1 MSTEHR
7 KRRKE
12 YGWLIV
18 LLITGSVVMLRLG
31 ERGMT
36 SLEGVAVAAG
46 HDDKRE
52 DRGDRYDEY
61 AMRHPD
67 YFLPS
72 RPETMVWGGFPI
84 NYPPALTIQSGQ
96 TVRIDTIAPDG
107 STNATLDPVAF
118 FGLFGV
124 KPGEVLQDARDF
136 WATRESRIR
145 YGGHPLTG
153 PIYIDGA
160 EPGDTLEVQILDVSP
175 RVPYGINS
183 TSAFRGVLS
192 MTYPGFRPGDP
203 GLDIPAAPPDAPGGL
218 FPGQLQHLYRIARI
232 KGRDVAIL
240 ADGIHVPIAPFM
252 GVMAVAPADGVFVG
266 TTPNAPPPATGV
278 QSSGPPGPFGGNFDH
293 KDLKAGTS
301 LYLPIF
307 QYGAQF
313 FTGDGHSAQGDG
325 ELSGGALEHSLT
337 GVFRFILHKGKTIQW
352 PRAENDTHYI
362 IMGIDHDFQR
372 AMRIATLEVVKFLVE
387 EKGLANDAKAFSLAS
402 LAVDMR
408 ASEVVDGM
416 QVASAYIPKSVFVK
430 EAKGPRRGERGPD

>member
-1 MSTEHR
+1 MIEHR
-7 KRRKE
+7 KRRKK

-18 LLITGSVVMLRLG
+18 LMITGSVVMLRLG
-31 ERGMT
+31 DRGAT
-36 SLEGVAVAAG
+36 SLEGVVVAAG
-46 HDDKRE
+46 RDDTHE
-52 DRGDRYDEY
+52 DRGKWRDEY
-61 AMRHPD
+61 AIRHPD

-124 KPGEVLQDARDF
+124 KPEEVLQDARDF
-136 WATRESRIR
+136 WATRESKIR

-160 EPGDTLEVQILDVSP
+160 EPGDTLEIQILDVSP

-192 MTYPGFRPGDP
+192 MTYPGFRTGDP
-203 GLDIPAAPPDAPGGL
+203 GLDIPSAPPDAPGGL
-218 FPGQLQHLYRIARI
+218 LPDQLQHLYRIARI
-232 KGRDVAIL
+232 KGQDVAVL
-240 ADGIHVPIAPFM
+240 ADGVHVPIAPFM
-252 GVMAVAPADGVFVG
+252 GVMAVASPEGVFVVS
-266 TTPNAPPPATGV
+266 TPNGPPPATGV

-301 LYLPIF
+301 LYLPVF

-313 FTGDGHSAQGDG
+313 FTGDGHSVQGDG

-387 EKGLANDAKAFSLAS
+387 EKGFENDAKAFSFAS

-408 ASEVVDGM
+408 ASEVVDGT
-416 QVASAYIPKSVFVK
+416 QVASAYIPKSAFVK
-430 EAKGPRRGERGPD
+430 KANGRRPGSD